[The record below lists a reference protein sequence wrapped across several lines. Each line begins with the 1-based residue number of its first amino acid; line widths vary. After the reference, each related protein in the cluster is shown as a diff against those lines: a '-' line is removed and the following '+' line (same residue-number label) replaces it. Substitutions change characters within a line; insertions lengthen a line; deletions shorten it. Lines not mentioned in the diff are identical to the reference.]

1 MSPDYGVF
9 IWSAYGFAAL
19 AVLGLTLRAVIDHRM
34 QVRALAR
41 LERMAP
47 IAGRAA
53 DE

>member
-1 MSPDYGVF
+1 MQQDYGVF

-19 AVLGLTLRAVIDHRM
+19 AVLGLTLRAVIDHRL

-47 IAGRAA
+47 NTGGPT